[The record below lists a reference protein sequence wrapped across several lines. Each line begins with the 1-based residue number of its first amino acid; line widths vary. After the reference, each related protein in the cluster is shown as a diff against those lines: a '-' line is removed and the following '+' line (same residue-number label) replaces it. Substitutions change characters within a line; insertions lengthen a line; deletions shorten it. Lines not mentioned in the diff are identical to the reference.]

1 MLTVPEAARRA
12 GKNPETIR
20 RWIREGKLRARKIG
34 QQHMIADQDLDT
46 IVAARSR
53 RIGEGPVGYAIAA
66 VAQTTTNEW
75 LPAIVGRLVRA
86 TNPAR
91 ILVSDRRVGGAIA
104 SGLDVSLIVVIDE
117 VPDPTATQSALQSA
131 VADLPV
137 VAEIHVVSAPQAAG
151 GDTGAGR
158 QVLLEGRE
166 VYSREMVR
174 VRSVLEQLI
183 DSGRATP
190 PRHPDTSVLP
200 ARWPSTNGITATD
213 ALIAERR
220 DDPR

>member
-34 QQHMIADQDLDT
+34 QQHMIADQDLET
-46 IVAARSR
+46 IVTARSR
-53 RIGEGPVGYAIAA
+53 RIGEGPVGTPIAA
-66 VAQTTTNEW
+66 DAQTTTNEW

-86 TNPAR
+86 TNPER
-91 ILVSDRRVGGAIA
+91 ILVSDRRVGGAA
-104 SGLDVSLIVVIDE
+104 APGVDLSLVVVIDE
-117 VPDPTATQSALQSA
+117 VPDLMAAQSALQAA

-137 VAEIHVVSAPQAAG
+137 AAEIHVVSARQAAAG
-151 GDTGAGR
+151 NTGAGE
-158 QVLLEGRE
+158 QALPEGRE
-166 VYSREMVR
+166 VYSRDVVR
-174 VRSVLEQLI
+174 KRSVLEQLI

-200 ARWPSTNGITATD
+200 ARWPTTNGMTATA

-220 DDPR
+220 DGPR